1 MNNLIEQ
8 EILETFGSWN
18 AYDEWCDKIR
28 ADMAE
33 EEALIEESF
42 KDSEADRVI
51 SEMKEFP

>member
-28 ADMAE
+28 ADIAE
-33 EEALIEESF
+33 EEALIGEYF